1 MYMSGV
7 HQCVQVTQQMTQQNV
22 LQLSLTNKAHNYH
35 WSNGAHLLFLAVF
48 FFSFNYRETE
58 QSMIIYKSG
67 FSHVDVW

>member
-22 LQLSLTNKAHNYH
+22 LQLSLTNKARNYH
-35 WSNGAHLLFLAVF
+35 WSNGARLLFLAGF
-48 FFSFNYRETE
+48 FFNYQETE

-67 FSHVDVW
+67 SSHVDVW

>member
-22 LQLSLTNKAHNYH
+22 LQLSLTNKARNYH
-35 WSNGAHLLFLAVF
+35 WSNGARLLFLAVF
-48 FFSFNYRETE
+48 FFFNYQETE

-67 FSHVDVW
+67 SSHVDVW